1 MTFQILSARGAELGD
16 RPVSPAGNQS
26 SPSPGRVPSKHII
39 TYEDITICK
48 TLGTGEF
55 GTVQQGIWTND
66 EGDRVCHFLIRYY
79 LSNTKNDGT
88 RVEIST
94 ESEREDEFL
103 VQHLK

>member
-1 MTFQILSARGAELGD
+1 MGD

-39 TYEDITICK
+39 TYEDITMCK

-66 EGDRVCHFLIRYY
+66 DGDRVCHFLIRYY
-79 LSNTKNDGT
+79 FFQNTMNDVR
-88 RVEIST
+88 RVA
-94 ESEREDEFL
+94 ESEREDKFL
-103 VQHLK
+103 VQR

>member
-79 LSNTKNDGT
+79 FSNTKNDGT
-88 RVEIST
+88 RRNIHVKMSVKM
-94 ESEREDEFL
+94 SFL
-103 VQHLK
+103 SNI